1 MVWLKTIHGRFQFE
15 VQRFGA
21 GEQATTWL
29 EQSQQVLPGQISRRL
44 GEFSAYYA
52 NRLSYEE
59 VEHLV
64 ERMTGE
70 KLLSDQ
76 TIQHQVVEQ
85 AAVVSQRWAEET
97 PEVEPVE
104 TVSAI
109 DWYDKQASEVLVLS
123 DGIQVKQQKPRR
135 YHADQQPEEEPE
147 RDRVRVNTDV
157 WMVQRAQGGFEYL
170 TAGVNQTGAEVVRV
184 ESRVRHYLQTKEV
197 GSQSPLPV
205 VAITDGAKAIRCQLE
220 TIFGRQVPVILD
232 WYHLE
237 KKVWELMSSAAR
249 TKTEKEAHVSELLK
263 LLWRGRTK
271 EALEYLHTQVETR
284 SEKWLAAL
292 CTYLEKHESEIIDYE
307 RRQKAG
313 KSIGSGR
320 MEKGVDQVIGA
331 RQKSKGMSWSP
342 TGSKALGIL
351 KVVELNG
358 QWNQLWFPPQAA
370 I

>member
-1 MVWLKTIHGRFQFE
+1 M
-15 VQRFGA
+15 
-21 GEQATTWL
+21 

-52 NRLSYEE
+52 NRVSYEE
-59 VEHLV
+59 VERLI
-64 ERMTGE
+64 ERLTGE

-76 TIQHQVVEQ
+76 TLWHQVVEQ
-85 AAVVSQRWAEET
+85 AAAISQQWSEQT
-97 PEVEPVE
+97 PEVEPLE
-104 TVSAI
+104 TVSAV

-123 DGIQVKQQKPRR
+123 DAIQVKQQKPRR
-135 YHADQQPEEEPE
+135 YRSGQKPAEEPE

-157 WMVQRAQGGFEYL
+157 WMVQRAGGGFEYL
-170 TAGVNQTGAEVVRV
+170 TAGISQTGEEIVSV
-184 ESRVRHYLQTKEV
+184 EARVRHCLQTEY
-197 GSQSPLPV
+197 GAGELPLPV

-220 TIFGRQVPVILD
+220 TIFGRRIPVILD

-249 TKTEKEAHVSELLK
+249 TKMEKEAHVSELLK
-263 LLWRGRTK
+263 LLWHGRTK
-271 EALEYLHTQVETR
+271 EALEYLQTQVETR

-292 CTYLEKHESEIIDYE
+292 CTYLEKHELEIIDYE

-358 QWNQLWFPPQAA
+358 QWNQLWFPQKAA
-370 I
+370 A

>member
-1 MVWLKTIHGRFQFE
+1 MHGRFPFA
-15 VQRFGA
+15 VQRFGS
-21 GEQATTWL
+21 GPQARTWL
-29 EQSQQVLPGQISRRL
+29 EQSQQVLPGQVSRRL
-44 GEFSAYYA
+44 GEFAAYYA

-59 VEHLV
+59 VAALV
-64 ERMTGE
+64 ERLTGE

-76 TIQHQVVEQ
+76 TIWHQVVKQ
-85 AAVVSQRWAEET
+85 AATISQHWAEET
-97 PEVEPVE
+97 AEVEPIE
-104 TVSAI
+104 TAAEV
-109 DWYDKQASEVLVLS
+109 DWYDRQTPEVLVFS
-123 DGIQVKQQKPRR
+123 DAIQVKQQKPRR
-135 YHADQQPEEEPE
+135 YRAEQQPSEAPQRE
-147 RDRVRVNTDV
+147 RVRVNTDV
-157 WMVQRAQGGFEYL
+157 WMVQRSGGNFQYL
-170 TAGVNQTGAEVVRV
+170 AAGINQAGEEIVSAAA
-184 ESRVRHYLQTKEV
+184 RVRHCLQTEY
-197 GSQSPLPV
+197 GACDFPV
-205 VAITDGAKAIRCQLE
+205 PAVAITDGAKAIRCQLE
-220 TIFGRQVPVILD
+220 AIFGHPIPVILD

-249 TKTEKEAHVSELLK
+249 SKTEKEAHIGELLK

-271 EALEYLHTQVETR
+271 EALGYLHTQVETK

-307 RRQKAG
+307 RRQKVG

-358 QWNQLWFPPQAA
+358 QWNQLWFPEKVVT
-370 I
+370 

>member
-1 MVWLKTIHGRFQFE
+1 M
-15 VQRFGA
+15 
-21 GEQATTWL
+21 

-52 NRLSYEE
+52 NRVSYEE
-59 VEHLV
+59 VERLI
-64 ERMTGE
+64 ERLTGE

-76 TIQHQVVEQ
+76 TLWHQVVEQ
-85 AAVVSQRWAEET
+85 AAAISQQWSEQT
-97 PEVEPVE
+97 PEVEPLE
-104 TVSAI
+104 TVSAV

-123 DGIQVKQQKPRR
+123 DAIQVKQQKPRR
-135 YHADQQPEEEPE
+135 YRSGQKPAEEPE
-147 RDRVRVNTDV
+147 RERVRVNTDV
-157 WMVQRAQGGFEYL
+157 WMVQRAGGGFEYL
-170 TAGVNQTGAEVVRV
+170 TAGMSQRGEEIVSV
-184 ESRVRHYLQTKEV
+184 EARVRHCLQTEYGGVK
-197 GSQSPLPV
+197 SPLPV

-220 TIFGRQVPVILD
+220 TIFGRRIPVILD

-249 TKTEKEAHVSELLK
+249 TKTEKEAHVRQLLK
-263 LLWRGRTK
+263 LLWRGQTK
-271 EALEYLHTQVETR
+271 EALDYLHTQVETR
-284 SEKWLAAL
+284 SDKWLAAL
-292 CTYLEKHESEIIDYE
+292 CTYLEKHELEIIDYE

-358 QWNQLWFPPQAA
+358 LWNQLWFPPKAA
-370 I
+370 A